1 MKKILKSLFL
11 LTVIMA
17 ITSGCNIN
25 KTSYPSNTDNTN
37 NSTESNHSYD
47 TSIQTAQDSTIIVES
62 SRQESIAGS
71 SSHLTSYISQVS
83 KTDSC
88 SALSGLDPT
97 INRYS
102 KTYIENINLATG
114 YDEGVTGKNVFLT
127 FDDGPSSIN
136 TPRVLATLKK
146 YNVKATF
153 FVCGPDS
160 PTLRKL
166 IKQEFDEGHTIGIHC
181 YSHNLTA
188 LYKSEESF
196 FADFNKIEAIVYETT
211 GVKPTI
217 YRFPG
222 GTNNDYVKKALSDSL
237 IIKLKERGYEYY
249 DWSISSFD
257 SNTPPAD
264 QISNNIISQCDKMVN
279 AKRPS
284 IVLAHDSAS
293 RTTTAD
299 ALEVVLK
306 NLIDKDYYFD
316 SLKKTVKPVH
326 FIKK

>member
-1 MKKILKSLFL
+1 MKKKLKLLFI

-17 ITSGCNIN
+17 ITSGCYMN
-25 KTSYPSNTDNTN
+25 KTTYPSNTDNSN
-37 NSTESNHSYD
+37 NSATGIES
-47 TSIQTAQDSTIIVES
+47 SIQEYS
-62 SRQESIAGS
+62 SDFS
-71 SSHLTSYISQVS
+71 SNFSNDNSQTSEPDNSQASKPDNSQVS
-83 KTDSC
+83 KQDIS
-88 SALSGLDPT
+88 SALSGLDLT
-97 INRYS
+97 VNRYS
-102 KTYIENINLATG
+102 KTYVENIDLSTG

-127 FDDGPSSIN
+127 FDDGPSLIN

-166 IKQEFDEGHTIGIHC
+166 IKQEFDEGHTIAIHC

-188 LYKSEESF
+188 LYKSEASF

-222 GTNNDYVKKALSDSL
+222 GTNNGYVKKALSDSL

-264 QISNNIISQCDKMVN
+264 QIFNNIVSQCDKMVN

-299 ALEVVLK
+299 ALDAVLK
-306 NLIDKDYYFD
+306 NLIDNDYYFD